1 MTHVCKLVLTNQSL
15 LAVEAWSN
23 VVRMFIAAM
32 ALIAGMISYGLCL
45 FMVEAMRIGLLELVY
60 DVRDIGDILYPV

>member
-1 MTHVCKLVLTNQSL
+1 MTQVSMLTLTNQSL

-32 ALIAGMISYGLCL
+32 ALIAGVISYGLCL
-45 FMVEAMRIGLLELVY
+45 FMVEAMRIGLLELVH

>member
-1 MTHVCKLVLTNQSL
+1 MTQVSMLTLTNQSL
-15 LAVEAWSN
+15 LAAEAWSN

-32 ALIAGMISYGLCL
+32 ALIDGVILYGLCL

-60 DVRDIGDILYPV
+60 DVRDIGDILYAV